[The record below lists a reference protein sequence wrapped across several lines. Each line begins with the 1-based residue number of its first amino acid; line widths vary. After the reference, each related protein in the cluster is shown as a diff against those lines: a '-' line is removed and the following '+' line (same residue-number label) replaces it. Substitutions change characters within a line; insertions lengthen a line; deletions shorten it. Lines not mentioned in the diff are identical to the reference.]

1 MDYDKLKD
9 KFLNANEEL
18 FKEFVTKEVV
28 AAIKRDFIKLNKE
41 FKNIQVGLE
50 CMNKHEQLYRDKNC
64 NGWMSHSE
72 LRYVPYFNL
81 EEGGYSLPIFTK
93 IIADEYGY
101 DFFLRE
107 DMSYDKPTY
116 ECKSCRYDPF
126 YMEYFENYV
135 VVDGQVVEKTDTIIY
150 NGCKIK
156 AENGAYIAYYY
167 DEYGDLH
174 EEKVRSIE
182 EAEELIDANPYTEN
196 GDEYEE

>member
-1 MDYDKLKD
+1 MDIEKLKMD
-9 KFLNANEEL
+9 FLYMNEDA
-18 FKEFVTKEVV
+18 FDEFVKKNVV
-28 AAIKRDFIKLNKE
+28 DAIKRDFIKLNKE

-64 NGWMSHSE
+64 NCWRSHSE
-72 LRYVPYFNL
+72 LRYVPYFDL
-81 EEGGYSLPIFTK
+81 EEGAYSLPIFTK

-116 ECKSCRYDPF
+116 ECESCKDDPS
-126 YMEYFENYV
+126 YMEYFENYA
-135 VVDGQVVEKTDTIIY
+135 VVDGQVVETDIIIY

-156 AENGAYIAYYY
+156 VEDGAYIAYYY

-174 EEKVRSIE
+174 EEKVYSIE
-182 EAEELIDANPYTEN
+182 DAEELIDANPYTEN
-196 GDEYEE
+196 GDEYEA